1 MRKLVPRPRLQP
13 TSANIYGP
21 PAMPATVVAPDEPS
35 FLPVEPSRADRSFP
49 LASKASHRGMLV
61 NHSTGRSHV
70 YESRL
75 EAHHLLLAMASN
87 DVVTIDEQVETDYVD
102 KHGNRRTYFTDNVLG
117 FRDGRRVGVGI
128 KPASKVAKSDILDVH
143 RRVLN
148 RHGHAFADAMTVRTD
163 ADCHPDDVT
172 NARLI
177 LHAKRL
183 PDAAA
188 DETVRRLAA
197 TLVGWC
203 RLKDFAAAVAP
214 DAPGF
219 CATVRGIATGLLQV
233 RDRTR
238 ITHDCAI
245 RRVDV

>member
-1 MRKLVPRPRLQP
+1 
-13 TSANIYGP
+13 
-21 PAMPATVVAPDEPS
+21 MPATVVVPDEPS
-35 FLPVEPSRADRSFP
+35 FLPIEPSRADRSFQ
-49 LASKASHRGMLV
+49 LASKASHRGILV
-61 NHSTGRSHV
+61 DHRTRRSHL

-75 EAHHLLLAMASN
+75 ESQHLLIAMASN
-87 DVVTIDEQVETDYVD
+87 DVVTIDEQVETDFID
-102 KHGNRRTYFTDNVLG
+102 EHGDLRAYFTDVVLG

-143 RRVLN
+143 RRVLH

-163 ADCHPDDVT
+163 ADSHPDDVA

-177 LHAKRL
+177 LHARRL
-183 PDAAA
+183 PDAVA
-188 DETVRRLAA
+188 DETVRRLAT

-203 RLKDFAAAVAP
+203 RLGDFAAAVAP

-219 CATVRGIATGLLQV
+219 CATVRGIDDGILQV